1 MYTMPRLLA
10 VMIGAALT
18 SVAGAQSMPYQPP
31 PDASSYQGP
40 APANAPAYD
49 NTAPALNDP
58 PGRVAR
64 LSYLN
69 GEVSF
74 TPAGEENW
82 VQAQVNRPVVT
93 GDKIWTDA
101 DGHAELSLG
110 AANVRLDRSSS
121 FDFLNLDDQLAQ
133 MELTQGALNLEVR
146 RMHGNETYEVDTPTI
161 AFVAS
166 RVGDYRIN
174 VDPNRGTMVTVWRGG
189 GDVIGEGG
197 RRLAI
202 EEGQSV
208 SFTDSQLNNP
218 QVTQIG
224 PRRNNPQVTQIEPRS
239 DNPQV
244 VQIDEHNDFDT
255 FINEREQRYTNAS
268 HQYVSEDVV
277 GYEDLD
283 QYGTWE
289 AAPQYGHVWYPR
301 EVAADW
307 APYRDGHWAWIDPW
321 GWTWVDNA
329 PWGYAPSHYGRWSY
343 VGSRWGWIPGP
354 VNVAPVYAPAF
365 VAFVGGG
372 GVSVGFSVGG
382 PVGWFAL
389 GPSDVY
395 FPGYR
400 CGPDYFARVNY
411 SSAYVSH
418 TVVNNYYGGWS
429 NGSLN
434 YSQMHYANR
443 DAPRAMTAMR
453 GDAFVAGRP
462 VSGAAIAV
470 NRETFANARVAPRA
484 NLMPT
489 RESLVAGRTRAPAPP
504 ATAINRQVIAANR
517 PAPAAPS
524 FDQRQALLQRN
535 GGQPLTRNQM
545 RTAAAQQPANARVA
559 AANNVRVVGNNN
571 RGNAVPARAAAEAS
585 ANRGNTAGAAAQ
597 ANARAAANNGRVD
610 GQSPSRATEMNRSP
624 EHANAQYQRSAGFA
638 HDGVVPGSER
648 ATNAQQGRA
657 NGAPAQSRD
666 NAQNR
671 EARNLPQQNRSE
683 QANRGNS
690 PQNAQ
695 RLNSSTFAHGGQNN
709 ARGSATATQQRE
721 EASARGNAQQ
731 REQHAATANAARENA
746 QARSNATAQQNARDQ
761 SVRDQSRT
769 QTNANSAR
777 AEANARTQAN
787 ARAEANARASANA
800 RAESNARASANARSA
815 ESARQ
820 SQAAQSRAQEQQRAA
835 AAEQQ
840 SRASSQAR
848 AQQQQQERAQQENR
862 AVAQQ
867 RSQQQQQQRAQQ
879 ERAQQEN
886 RAVAQQRSQQ
896 QQPQREA
903 QMQRSQQQQ
912 RAQPQVAH
920 SPPQQRSEPVTRS
933 QPQQQAQ
940 RAPVQRAEPQ
950 PQPQPQVAHGPPP
963 QQQQKAQPQQHQV
976 AKSAPQQRQQA
987 PKKEKDKDGNPS
999 GG

>member
-1 MYTMPRLLA
+1 MYTMQRFLV
-10 VMIGAALT
+10 VMIGAALA
-18 SVAGAQSMPYQPP
+18 SIAGAQSMPYQPP
-31 PDASSYQGP
+31 PDAQQPYQAPPPDGP
-40 APANAPAYD
+40 GAYGD
-49 NTAPALNDP
+49 TAPAQNDP

-93 GDKIWTDA
+93 GDKLWTDA
-101 DGHAELSLG
+101 DAHAELSLG
-110 AANVRLDRSSS
+110 AATVRLDRSSS

-133 MELTQGALNLEVR
+133 MELTQGTLNLNVR
-146 RMHGNETYEVDTPTI
+146 RVRGNETYEVDTPTI
-161 AFVAS
+161 AFVAN
-166 RVGDYRIN
+166 RDGDYRIN
-174 VDPNRGTMVTVWRGG
+174 VDPNGGTTVTAWRGS
-189 GDVIGEGG
+189 GDAVGEGG
-197 RRLAI
+197 RRVTI

-208 SFTDSQLNNP
+208 VFNDSQLSNP
-218 QVTQIG
+218 LVSQINARNHAV
-224 PRRNNPQVTQIEPRS
+224 PR
-239 DNPQV
+239 
-244 VQIDEHNDFDT
+244 NDFDT
-255 FINEREQRYTNAS
+255 FVSEREQRYTQAS
-268 HQYVSEDVV
+268 HQYVSDDVV

-289 AAPQYGHVWYPR
+289 DAPQYGHVWYPR
-301 EVAADW
+301 DVATDW
-307 APYRDGHWAWIDPW
+307 APYHDGHWAWIDPW

-343 VGSRWGWIPGP
+343 VGSRWGWVPGP

-400 CGPDYFARVNY
+400 CGRDYFARVNY
-411 SSAYVSH
+411 GSAYVSH

-462 VSGAAIAV
+462 VAGAAIAV

-489 RESLVAGRTRAPAPP
+489 RESLVAGRSRATAPP
-504 ATAINRQVIAANR
+504 ATAINRPVIAANR
-517 PAPAAPS
+517 PAPTAPS
-524 FDQRQALLQRN
+524 FEQRQALLQRN
-535 GGQPLTRNQM
+535 GGQPLSRNQM
-545 RTAAAQQPANARVA
+545 RTLATQQPANTRGA

-571 RGNAVPARAAAEAS
+571 RGNAVPARAAAEAG
-585 ANRGNTAGAAAQ
+585 ANRGNAAGATAQ
-597 ANARAAANNGRVD
+597 TNARAATNNGRVA
-610 GQSPSRATEMNRSP
+610 GQTPSRAPEMNRSP
-624 EHANAQYQRSAGFA
+624 EHANAQYQRSAGYA
-638 HDGVVPGSER
+638 HQGVVPGSER

-657 NGAPAQSRD
+657 NSAARETAQSRET
-666 NAQNR
+666 AQGR
-671 EARNLPQQNRSE
+671 EGRNVAQPNRSE

-695 RLNSSTFAHGGQNN
+695 RLNSSAFAHGGGQNN
-709 ARGSATATQQRE
+709 ARGSASTTQQRE
-721 EASARGNAQQ
+721 EAAARSNAQQ
-731 REQHAATANAARENA
+731 REHTATANAARDNA
-746 QARSNATAQQNARDQ
+746 QARSNAMAQQNAREQ
-761 SVRDQSRT
+761 NARDQRAQS
-769 QTNANSAR
+769 NANNAR
-777 AEANARTQAN
+777 AEANARSQAN

-800 RAESNARASANARSA
+800 RAESNARTSANARAA
-815 ESARQ
+815 ESAQQ
-820 SQAAQSRAQEQQRAA
+820 SRMAQSRAQEQQRAA

-848 AQQQQQERAQQENR
+848 AQQQQRAQQENR
-862 AVAQQ
+862 AVAQERAHAQ
-867 RSQQQQQQRAQQ
+867 QQQQQQQREAQI
-879 ERAQQEN
+879 
-886 RAVAQQRSQQ
+886 QRS
-896 QQPQREA
+896 
-903 QMQRSQQQQ
+903 QQQ

-933 QPQQQAQ
+933 QPQQQVQ
-940 RAPVQRAEPQ
+940 RAPVQQRSE
-950 PQPQPQVAHGPPP
+950 PQPQVAHTPPP
-963 QQQQKAQPQQHQV
+963 QQQQRAQPQQHQV
-976 AKSAPQQRQQA
+976 ARSTPQQRQPA
-987 PKKEKDKDGNPS
+987 PKKEKDKDNP
-999 GG
+999 GGG

>member
-1 MYTMPRLLA
+1 MYTMQRYLV
-10 VMIGAALT
+10 VMIGAALA
-18 SVAGAQSMPYQPP
+18 SIAGAQSMPYQPP
-31 PDASSYQGP
+31 PDASYQGP
-40 APANAPAYD
+40 VPDAAPAYD

-64 LSYLN
+64 LSYVN

-74 TPAGEENW
+74 TPAGEESW

-93 GDKIWTDA
+93 GDRIWTDA
-101 DGHAELSLG
+101 DAHAELSLG
-110 AANVRLDRSSS
+110 AATVRLDRSSS

-133 MELTQGALNLEVR
+133 MELTQGTLNLNVR
-146 RMHGNETYEVDTPTI
+146 RLRGNETYEVDTPTI

-166 RVGDYRIN
+166 RDGDYRIN
-174 VDPNRGTMVTVWRGG
+174 VDPNGGTTVTAWRGS
-189 GDVIGEGG
+189 GDAVGEGG
-197 RRLAI
+197 RRVTI
-202 EEGQSV
+202 EEGQAV
-208 SFTDSQLNNP
+208 VFNDSQLSNP
-218 QVTQIG
+218 QVSLIG
-224 PRRNNPQVTQIEPRS
+224 TRNQAVPR
-239 DNPQV
+239 
-244 VQIDEHNDFDT
+244 NDFDT
-255 FINEREQRYTNAS
+255 FVSEREQRYTQAS

-289 AAPQYGHVWYPR
+289 SAPEYGHVWYPR

-307 APYRDGHWAWIDPW
+307 APYHDGHWAWVDPW

-343 VGSRWGWIPGP
+343 VGSRWGWVPGP

-400 CGPDYFARVNY
+400 CGRDYFARVNY
-411 SSAYVSH
+411 SNAYVSH

-453 GDAFVAGRP
+453 GDAFVAGQP
-462 VSGAAIAV
+462 VAGAAIAV

-489 RESLVAGRTRAPAPP
+489 RESLVAGRSRAPAPP
-504 ATAINRQVIAANR
+504 VTAINRPVIAANR
-517 PAPAAPS
+517 PAPTAPS
-524 FDQRQALLQRN
+524 FEQRQALLQRN

-545 RTAAAQQPANARVA
+545 RTAAAQQPANTRVA

-571 RGNAVPARAAAEAS
+571 RGNAVTARAAADAG
-585 ANRGNTAGAAAQ
+585 ANRANTAGAAAQ
-597 ANARAAANNGRVD
+597 TNMRAQTNNGRVA
-610 GQSPSRATEMNRSP
+610 GQTPSRAPEMNRSP

-638 HDGVVPGSER
+638 HQGVVPGSER

-657 NGAPAQSRD
+657 NGAARDTAQSRE
-666 NAQNR
+666 NAQTR
-671 EARNLPQQNRSE
+671 EARTMPPQQGRSE
-683 QANRGNS
+683 QVNRGNT

-695 RLNSSTFAHGGQNN
+695 RLNSSTFAHGGGQNN
-709 ARGSATATQQRE
+709 ARGSASTTQQRE
-721 EASARGNAQQ
+721 DTAARNTAQQ
-731 REQHAATANAARENA
+731 REHTATANAARENT
-746 QARSNATAQQNARDQ
+746 QARSNAMAQQNAREQ
-761 SVRDQSRT
+761 QNARDRNSRA
-769 QTNANSAR
+769 QANTD
-777 AEANARTQAN
+777 ANART
-787 ARAEANARASANA
+787 EANARASANA
-800 RAESNARASANARSA
+800 RAETNARASANARSA

-820 SQAAQSRAQEQQRAA
+820 SQMAQSRAQEQQRSV
-835 AAEQQ
+835 AAEQA
-840 SRASSQAR
+840 RASSQAR
-848 AQQQQQERAQQENR
+848 AQQQRVQQDRAAEQARASSQARGQQQREQQDR
-862 AVAQQ
+862 AVAQERARSQQQQQQQQRDVQMQ
-867 RSQQQQQQRAQQ
+867 RSQQQQQRAQQ
-879 ERAQQEN
+879 
-886 RAVAQQRSQQ
+886 
-896 QQPQREA
+896 
-903 QMQRSQQQQ
+903 
-912 RAQPQVAH
+912 PQVAH
-920 SPPQQRSEPVTRS
+920 TPPQQQRSEPVTRS

-940 RAPVQRAEPQ
+940 RAPVQRSE
-950 PQPQPQVAHGPPP
+950 PQPQPQVAHAPPP
-963 QQQQKAQPQQHQV
+963 QQQQRAQPQQHQV
-976 AKSAPQQRQQA
+976 ARSTPPQQRQPA
-987 PKKEKDKDGNPS
+987 PKKEKDKDKDTNP
-999 GG
+999 GGG